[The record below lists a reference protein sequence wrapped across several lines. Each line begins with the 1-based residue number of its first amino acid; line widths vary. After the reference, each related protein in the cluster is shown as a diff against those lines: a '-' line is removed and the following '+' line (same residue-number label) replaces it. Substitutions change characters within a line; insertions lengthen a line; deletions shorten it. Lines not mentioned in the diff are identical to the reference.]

1 MAISFK
7 NKPNEKVTV
16 EGRDIYISRSVAV
29 VALIVATVEDKR
41 YILINKRGEN
51 AADYRGLYNLPCG
64 YLDWNETGVDACVR
78 ETYEETG
85 VDISSDINQD
95 MQPYVSTKVSNNRQ
109 NVSLTYT
116 INVDYETLPETTN
129 ANSELGEVAEIL
141 WIPIEE
147 YVNYEFA
154 FSHNKKIEYFINH

>member
-1 MAISFK
+1 
-7 NKPNEKVTV
+7 
-16 EGRDIYISRSVAV
+16 
-29 VALIVATVEDKR
+29 
-41 YILINKRGEN
+41 
-51 AADYRGLYNLPCG
+51 
-64 YLDWNETGVDACVR
+64 
-78 ETYEETG
+78 
-85 VDISSDINQD
+85 